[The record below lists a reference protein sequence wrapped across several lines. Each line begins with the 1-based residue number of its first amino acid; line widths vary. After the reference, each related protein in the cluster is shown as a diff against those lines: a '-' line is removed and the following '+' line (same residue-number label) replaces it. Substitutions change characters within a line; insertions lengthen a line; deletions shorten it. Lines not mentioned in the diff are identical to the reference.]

1 VLNRGSQNP
10 LELEV
15 LGYDLADAQQAA
27 RAVAGLMRDV
37 PNVADVQISREENYP
52 QFTVVVDREKAA
64 SARLNQLNIAQA
76 ALFSLNSNVSVNPA
90 IFTDP
95 RTGNQ
100 YNIVVQLDEPF
111 RVQPEDLGKIF
122 VTTQA
127 GRPVLLSTVAEIK
140 RDLGPVQIERKYQQR
155 LIRVSANPAGRDLG
169 AISSDIEKRLG
180 ELQLPPGFA
189 VKMGGQTAQQREA
202 FSSLLFTMVLAL
214 MLVYMVMAAQFRS
227 LKDPFIIMFSVPMGL
242 IGVIWALFLTHT
254 TLSTTSFMGIIMMV
268 GIVVSNG
275 VLLVEYTN
283 ELRRHGLPLAEAV
296 VRAGRTRLRPIL
308 MTSLTTIVGLIPM
321 ALGILVGSEA
331 NAPLARAV
339 IGGLTV
345 STVLTLVLV
354 PTFYTILEERFPR
367 VLPAEDAT
375 AS

>member
-1 VLNRGSQNP
+1 
-10 LELEV
+10 
-15 LGYDLADAQQAA
+15 
-27 RAVAGLMRDV
+27 
-37 PNVADVQISREENYP
+37 
-52 QFTVVVDREKAA
+52 
-64 SARLNQLNIAQA
+64 
-76 ALFSLNSNVSVNPA
+76 
-90 IFTDP
+90 
-95 RTGNQ
+95 
-100 YNIVVQLDEPF
+100 
-111 RVQPEDLGKIF
+111 
-122 VTTQA
+122 
-127 GRPVLLSTVAEIK
+127 
-140 RDLGPVQIERKYQQR
+140 VQIERKYQQR

>member
-1 VLNRGSQNP
+1 AGLSQR
-10 LELEV
+10 
-15 LGYDLADAQQAA
+15 DLAQAA
-27 RAVAGLMRDV
+27 R
-37 PNVADVQISREENYP
+37 
-52 QFTVVVDREKAA
+52 
-64 SARLNQLNIAQA
+64 
-76 ALFSLNSNVSVNPA
+76 FSLNSNASVTPS

-100 YNIVVQLDEPF
+100 YNLVVQLDEPY
-111 RVQPEDLGKIF
+111 RQTADDLARLF
-122 VTTQA
+122 VTVND
-127 GRPVLLSTVAEIK
+127 RPVLLSTVARITQST
-140 RDLGPVQIERKYQQR
+140 GPVEIERKYQQR
-155 LIRVSANPAGRDLG
+155 LVRVAANAVGRDLG
-169 AISSDIEKRLG
+169 SLSE
-180 ELQLPPGFA
+180 ELEAKFRQLPMPAGFS
-189 VKMGGQTAQQREA
+189 VRMGGQTEQQRES
-202 FSSLLFTMVLAL
+202 FSSLYFTAILAVI
-214 MLVYMVMAAQFRS
+214 LVYMVLASQFKS
-227 LKDPFIIMFSVPMGL
+227 LKDPFIIMFSVPMGM

-283 ELRRHGLPLAEAV
+283 ELRRRGLPLAEAV

-308 MTSLTTIVGLIPM
+308 MTTLTTIVGLIPM

-339 IGGLTV
+339 IGGLAV
-345 STVLTLVLV
+345 STVLTLVLI
-354 PTFYTILEERFPR
+354 PTVYTILEERFPR

>member
-1 VLNRGSQNP
+1 
-10 LELEV
+10 
-15 LGYDLADAQQAA
+15 
-27 RAVAGLMRDV
+27 
-37 PNVADVQISREENYP
+37 
-52 QFTVVVDREKAA
+52 
-64 SARLNQLNIAQA
+64 QA
-76 ALFSLNSNVSVNPA
+76 ALFSLNSNVSVNPS

-111 RVQPEDLGKIF
+111 RVHPEDLGRIF
-122 VTTQA
+122 VTA
-127 GRPVLLSTVAEIK
+127 PGGRPVLLSTVAEIR

-155 LIRVSANPAGRDLG
+155 LIRVSATPAGRDLG
-169 AISSDIEKRLG
+169 TISGDIEKRLG

-202 FSSLLFTMVLAL
+202 FSSLFFTSILAL

-308 MTSLTTIVGLIPM
+308 MTTLATIVGLIPM

-345 STVLTLVLV
+345 STVLTLVLI
-354 PTFYTILEERFPR
+354 PTLYTILEEHFPR
-367 VLPAEDAT
+367 PAPVEDAT